1 MWKGACT
8 GPGDCSREGIRND
21 PHDGD
26 PSACPGEARR
36 RGKLRGPLATLRAA
50 VNVTV
55 RPLAQFSELLEHLD
69 AMVAKGWV
77 REGKSALDETEATWE
92 ITEKGKLQLRSA

>member
-1 MWKGACT
+1 MT
-8 GPGDCSREGIRND
+8 RTMEIRLLVL
-21 PHDGD
+21 
-26 PSACPGEARR
+26 
-36 RGKLRGPLATLRAA
+36 GKLAAVENFAVPLATLRAA